1 MRTCSRNPSFSKHQE
16 AVEETVAVM
25 GEYKSGGMTIF
36 VILSSNLADGYVV
49 SNQPIRLEEK
59 PQKIR
64 LPCHTGRTTGSMI
77 ESSEIFG

>member
-36 VILSSNLADGYVV
+36 LIRSSDLAGCYVV

-59 PQKIR
+59 PQKNPAA
-64 LPCHTGRTTGSMI
+64 LPSRQSNRTHDR
-77 ESSEIFG
+77 EF